1 MRAGRGGGRIG
12 ATSPRGIMDSSLP
25 PPVPSSLDPRMRE
38 CPACQR
44 YVMPQKARAKFGWG
58 GPIVLVIGA
67 LGILF
72 GGPVGLIVGGF
83 IVGAGLLGLVV
94 WALWE
99 GVRTTAAAPT
109 CPICKGPVPR

>member
-1 MRAGRGGGRIG
+1 
-12 ATSPRGIMDSSLP
+12 MDSSLP

-99 GVRTTAAAPT
+99 VVRTTAAAPT